1 MGRDLR
7 AEWTD
12 AMRSLSFANANFY
25 VVDPAGVGSAPA
37 VGGSG
42 GFAREAG
49 GYAFLNTND
58 AAAAAD
64 RIMREASSYYLIG
77 VADPPIQR
85 KADLRRFRDRVE
97 YAVSAIS
104 KHRSVRFSFDG

>member
-58 AAAAAD
+58 GAAAAD

-77 VADPPIQR
+77 VTDPPIQR
-85 KADLRRFRDRVE
+85 KADLRQLEVRIARPG
-97 YAVSAIS
+97 I
-104 KHRSVRFSFDG
+104 SVRTRRMVSGTN